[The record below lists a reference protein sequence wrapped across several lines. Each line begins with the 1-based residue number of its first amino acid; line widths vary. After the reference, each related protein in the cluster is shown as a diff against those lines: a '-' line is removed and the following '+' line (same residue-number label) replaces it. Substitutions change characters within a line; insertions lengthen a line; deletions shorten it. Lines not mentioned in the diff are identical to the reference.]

1 MKHAK
6 KYKWHKIAQVPSEL
20 VFGANNL
27 AEIEVAGKKICLAK
41 TINSLV
47 ACSATCPHAGGI
59 MCKGFLD
66 NNENIVCP
74 IHRYVFSLTN
84 GRDISGEGYFLKTY
98 PVRIEEDGV
107 FIGFEERGLLSWLK

>member
-6 KYKWHKIAQVPSEL
+6 KYKWHKIARIPSEL
-20 VFGANNL
+20 SFGTNNL
-27 AEIEVAGKKICLAK
+27 TEIEVAGKKICVAK
-41 TINSLV
+41 TSNSLA
-47 ACSATCPHAGGI
+47 ACSSTCPHAGGI
-59 MCKGFLD
+59 MCEGFLD
-66 NNENIVCP
+66 SNENIVCP

-107 FIGFEERGLLSWLK
+107 FVGFEEGGLLSWLK